1 MAGVAKKH
9 LVDGRWVTVQ
19 EMAAELGLKRQQLYM
34 QMWQKGVSLQVAVRM
49 YRENLILHDQHKSN
63 RYMVNGRWLTINQ
76 AAEML
81 GVSPNAVYLT
91 MWRRGYTLAQAVEAY
106 RHGEIRHGGSEP
118 KRYRVGSRSMTSYEA
133 AEMLGMSWYT
143 LRSHMRRSGDSLA
156 ATIRYYERKKA
167 KRAEKAILK
176 ILKEGKSRG
185 KRSEV
190 RDLEV

>member
-9 LVDGRWVTVQ
+9 LVDGRWVTVEEIAE
-19 EMAAELGLKRQQLYM
+19 EMGLNRQQLYM
-34 QMWQKGVSLQVAVRM
+34 QMWHKGVSLQVVVNL
-49 YRENLILHDQHKSN
+49 YRENLILHNQHKSY
-63 RYMVNGRWLTINQ
+63 RYMVNGRWMTINQ
-76 AAEML
+76 ATEML
-81 GVSPNAVYLT
+81 GVSPDAMYST
-91 MWRRGYTLAQAVEAY
+91 MRRRGYTLAQAVEAY
-106 RHGEIRHGGSEP
+106 RHGEIHHGGSKP
-118 KRYRVGSRSMTSYEA
+118 KLHRVGNRYMTTIKA

-185 KRSEV
+185 KRGEV

>member
-9 LVDGRWVTVQ
+9 LVDGRWVTVE
-19 EMAAELGLKRQQLYM
+19 EMATELGLKRQQLYM
-34 QMWQKGVSLQVAVRM
+34 QMWHKGVSLQVVVNL
-49 YRENLILHDQHKSN
+49 YRENLILHNQHKSY
-63 RYMVNGRWLTINQ
+63 RYMVDGRWMTINQ
-76 AAEML
+76 AAEKL
-81 GVSPNAVYLT
+81 GVSPDAVYST
-91 MWRRGYTLAQAVEAY
+91 MFRRGCTLAQAVEAY
-106 RHGEIRHGGSEP
+106 RHGEIHRGGSEP

-185 KRSEV
+185 KGSEV
-190 RDLEV
+190 RDMEV